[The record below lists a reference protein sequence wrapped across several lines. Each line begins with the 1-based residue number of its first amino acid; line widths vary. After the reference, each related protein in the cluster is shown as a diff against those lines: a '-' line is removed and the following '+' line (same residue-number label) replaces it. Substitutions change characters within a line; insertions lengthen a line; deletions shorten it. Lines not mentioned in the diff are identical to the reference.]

1 MKMSTTGK
9 TTAAG
14 CRKHRVAAALGLAW
28 AALLCASCATPRIPP
43 QRAISTFV
51 SPTSDTRLG
60 RIVAAGNASH
70 AGLSGFH
77 LLNTGR
83 QAFLARAAL
92 ADLAERSL
100 DMQYYIWEGDRS
112 SKLLAA
118 KLLDAADRG
127 VRVRLLLDDFYRGGS
142 QDFSIAAADR
152 HPNIEIRLFNPS
164 GIRRGKVLRS
174 LELVTRVAQMKHRMH
189 NKLFVADNHMA
200 IVGGRNI
207 GDVYFGVSDHHNYRD
222 LDVVATGPVVSEIS
236 ASFDTYWN
244 SEWAVPISELERRL
258 PSDDESQAIYRDLRA
273 FAAAQPDFPYPLDT
287 AHAILAGRLSEIS
300 RDLVWGAADVV
311 YDTPDKVRGDVSEN
325 VGAALSEVLAETRNE
340 LVVVSPYLIPADKEM
355 AGLAPLAERGAD
367 IRILMNSLASN
378 DVPFAQVVYAR
389 YRRRLLELGT
399 EIFELRAE
407 AASRNLYT
415 AQVDPSAHLSLH
427 AKAAVFDRE
436 VVYIGSYNI
445 DRLGANVIT
454 EIGLVIH
461 SPELAQQLLDLLAV
475 DLQPENAWQISLEQK
490 QGARKPK
497 IVWRGKDGE
506 EEIRATREPDVGCG
520 RRTEAFFLSLVPI
533 R

>member
-1 MKMSTTGK
+1 MSTTSK
-9 TTAAG
+9 TAAAR
-14 CRKHRVAAALGLAW
+14 RKHRAVAVLGLTW
-28 AALLCASCATPRIPP
+28 VALLFASCATPRTPP
-43 QRAISTFV
+43 QRATSTFV
-51 SPTSDTRLG
+51 SQTADTRMG

-83 QAFLARAAL
+83 QGFLARAAL
-92 ADLAERSL
+92 ADLAERNL

-112 SKLLAA
+112 SKLL
-118 KLLDAADRG
+118 DAADRG
-127 VRVRLLLDDFYRGGS
+127 VRIRLLLDDFYRGGS

-152 HPNIEIRLFNPS
+152 HPNIEIRLFNPR
-164 GIRRGKVLRS
+164 GIRRGTVLRS

-222 LDVVATGPVVSEIS
+222 LDVVTTGPVVSEIS

-244 SEWAVPISELERRL
+244 SEWAVPVSELARRL
-258 PSDDESQAIYRDLRA
+258 PSVDESQAICRDLRA

-287 AHAILAGRLSEIS
+287 DPAILAGRLREIS

-311 YDTPDKVRGDVSEN
+311 YDTPDKVRGDASEN
-325 VGAALSEVLAETRNE
+325 VGVALTEVLAETRDE

-355 AGLAPLAERGAD
+355 AGLAPLAERGAE

-378 DVPFAQVVYAR
+378 DVPVSQVVYAR
-389 YRRRLLELGT
+389 YRRRLLELGA
-399 EIFELRAE
+399 ELFELRAE
-407 AASRNLYT
+407 AASRSLYT
-415 AQVDPSAHLSLH
+415 AQADPSAYLSLH
-427 AKAAVFDRE
+427 AKAAIFDRE
-436 VVYIGSYNI
+436 VVCIGSYNI
-445 DRLGANVIT
+445 DRLGAYVIT

-461 SPELAQQLLDLLAV
+461 SPELAQQLIDLLAV
-475 DLQPENAWQISLEQK
+475 DLRPENAWQISLEQK
-490 QGARKPK
+490 EGARKPE
-497 IVWRGKDGE
+497 IVWRGKKDGE

>member
-1 MKMSTTGK
+1 MSTTSK
-9 TTAAG
+9 TAAAR
-14 CRKHRVAAALGLAW
+14 RKHRVVAVLGLTW
-28 AALLCASCATPRIPP
+28 VALLFASCATPRTPP
-43 QRAISTFV
+43 QRATSTFV
-51 SPTSDTRLG
+51 SQTSDTRLG
-60 RIVAAGNASH
+60 RVVAAGNASH
-70 AGLSGFH
+70 VGLSGFQ

-83 QAFLARAAL
+83 QGFLARAAL
-92 ADLAERSL
+92 ADLAERNL

-127 VRVRLLLDDFYRGGS
+127 VRIRVLLDDFYRGGS

-152 HPNIEIRLFNPS
+152 HPNIEIRLFNPR
-164 GIRRGKVLRS
+164 GIRRGTVLRS

-189 NKLFVADNHMA
+189 NKLFVADNQMA

-222 LDVVATGPVVSEIS
+222 LDVVASGPVVSEIS
-236 ASFDTYWN
+236 ASFDIYWN

-258 PSDDESQAIYRDLRA
+258 PSDDESQAICRDLRT
-273 FAAAQPDFPYPLDT
+273 FAAAQADFPYPLDT
-287 AHAILAGRLSEIS
+287 DSAILAGRLREIS

-311 YDTPDKVRGDVSEN
+311 YDTPDKVRGDASEN
-325 VGAALSEVLAETRNE
+325 VGVALTEVLAETRDE

-355 AGLAPLAERGAD
+355 AGLAPLVERGAD

-378 DVPFAQVVYAR
+378 DVPVSQVVYAR
-389 YRRRLLELGT
+389 YRRRLLELGA
-399 EIFELRAE
+399 ELFELRAE
-407 AASRNLYT
+407 AASRSLYT
-415 AQVDPSAHLSLH
+415 AQANSSAYLSLH

-436 VVYIGSYNI
+436 VVYIGSYNL

-461 SPELAQQLLDLLAV
+461 SPELARQLIDLLAV
-475 DLQPENAWQISLEQK
+475 DLRPENAWQISLEQK
-490 QGARKPK
+490 EGGRKPE
-497 IVWRGKDGE
+497 IVWRGRDGE

-520 RRTEAFFLSLVPI
+520 RRTKAFFFSLVPI